1 MMKLSNEGLKNTQ
14 EWVSAGF
21 NIPTYDRHAMVE
33 KTIAEPTWVH
43 FGAGNLFKAFP
54 AAVAE
59 KLLNEGKMEKGV
71 IAVEGF
77 DPFMIEVNKE
87 HDNLAVLATLK
98 HDGNVDKTVVG
109 SIAETVMLDPKDQDA
124 WKRMASI
131 FTAPSLQMASF
142 TITEKGYA
150 ITDAAGNLLPLVE
163 KDFENGPQNPE
174 SYLGKVA
181 SLLYERYKNGQLP
194 IAMVSMDNCS
204 HNGQKLQ
211 DAIVAYAKG
220 WVKNGKSDEGF
231 VEYLENPA
239 KVSFPWSMIDKITP
253 RPDAS
258 VEAMLEEAGLEDVKP
273 VKTPRGSFV
282 APFVNAEETEYLVI
296 EDAFPNGKV
305 PLDLGGIIYTDRDT
319 VNNVEKMKVTT
330 CLNPLHTAMSIYG
343 CLLDYDKISE
353 EMKDEDIVD
362 LIRIIG
368 YDEGLPVV
376 VNPGIL
382 DPKQFID
389 TVIGVRLPN
398 PFMPDAPQRI
408 ATDTSQKLSVRF
420 GETIKSYLNDENLS
434 TNDLKLIP
442 VVFAGWI
449 RYLMGIDDQGEGFEI
464 SADPLL
470 EEVRPVV
477 ANIKLGDIVTEE
489 TLRPIL
495 SNQKIFGVDLYEA
508 GMADEVVEIFNEL
521 IEKPGAVRKTLH
533 KKVTEAKEAK
543 K

>member
-1 MMKLSNEGLKNTQ
+1 
-14 EWVSAGF
+14 
-21 NIPTYDRHAMVE
+21 
-33 KTIAEPTWVH
+33 
-43 FGAGNLFKAFP
+43 
-54 AAVAE
+54 
-59 KLLNEGKMEKGV
+59 
-71 IAVEGF
+71 
-77 DPFMIEVNKE
+77 
-87 HDNLAVLATLK
+87 
-98 HDGNVDKTVVG
+98 
-109 SIAETVMLDPKDQDA
+109 
-124 WKRMASI
+124 
-131 FTAPSLQMASF
+131 
-142 TITEKGYA
+142 
-150 ITDAAGNLLPLVE
+150 
-163 KDFENGPQNPE
+163 
-174 SYLGKVA
+174 
-181 SLLYERYKNGQLP
+181 
-194 IAMVSMDNCS
+194 
-204 HNGQKLQ
+204 
-211 DAIVAYAKG
+211 
-220 WVKNGKSDEGF
+220 
-231 VEYLENPA
+231 
-239 KVSFPWSMIDKITP
+239 
-253 RPDAS
+253 
-258 VEAMLEEAGLEDVKP
+258 MLEEAGLEDVKP

-495 SNQKIFGVDLYEA
+495 SNQKILV
-508 GMADEVVEIFNEL
+508 
-521 IEKPGAVRKTLH
+521 
-533 KKVTEAKEAK
+533 
-543 K
+543 

>member
-220 WVKNGKSDEGF
+220 WLKNGKSDEGF

-508 GMADEVVEIFNEL
+508 GMADEVVKIFNEL
-521 IEKPGAVRKTLH
+521 IEKPGAGRKTLH